1 MLYALSMQVKVKCFT
16 SSTADIS
23 PDEFDI
29 VNILANSFI
38 HNISFGIL
46 FGQVVYIAFSEL
58 LLNIGAC
65 YKYRVFDSFL
75 NRIY

>member
-16 SSTADIS
+16 STVDIS
-23 PDEFDI
+23 PDEFDM

-46 FGQVVYIAFSEL
+46 FGQVVYIASSEL
-58 LLNIGAC
+58 LLKIGAC
-65 YKYRVFDSFL
+65 YT
-75 NRIY
+75 